1 MTETFLPHHDNIS
14 MGVTS
19 GASTPNKAVQ
29 NSLERIFLLKKVR
42 GSVDEEG
49 EYGGEYGGEYEDGIL
64 GGHDYIVV

>member
-1 MTETFLPHHDNIS
+1 

-49 EYGGEYGGEYEDGIL
+49 EYSVRGRVRGWDSGRT
-64 GGHDYIVV
+64 